1 MLEDSIWVGF
11 GLFFVLAE
19 GCWVPCCFPLQR
31 WWKSN
36 RQVLSRCSQEPHPRS
51 YSCFQWPMT
60 FKKGC
65 FPWGDDY
72 YYLEGGPTQ
81 SGFCLKVLGLKFPLT
96 KRCKLWHFLG
106 IQGLPLELPP
116 QMVLASFKNEKEW
129 GTHWMCSL
137 PSHCL
142 SRGGAALALALLGIQ
157 GQFLFFFTWSHTDCT
172 THQFQKGFGLNKPQ
186 KYMCVLWGNP
196 PPTDSKSNTTNPQH
210 PLSCPLSHYA
220 KTPFWKANG
229 ELASFAL
236 AGFSSLSQEET
247 RRK

>member
-1 MLEDSIWVGF
+1 MPNTKLWFSEHNPQCWRTGSIWVGF
-11 GLFFVLAE
+11 GLFFVSAE

-142 SRGGAALALALLGIQ
+142 SRGGQHWHWHYLGSKDNSFSFLLEATQIAQ
-157 GQFLFFFTWSHTDCT
+157 HTNSR
-172 THQFQKGFGLNKPQ
+172 KGLG
-186 KYMCVLWGNP
+186 
-196 PPTDSKSNTTNPQH
+196 
-210 PLSCPLSHYA
+210 
-220 KTPFWKANG
+220 
-229 ELASFAL
+229 
-236 AGFSSLSQEET
+236 
-247 RRK
+247 